1 MRTSTAWLLATALVL
16 LAALATYDL
25 ALRQAYQL
33 QRQQVDPDSYVSLNI
48 QGFTEVVL
56 PDSGSLG
63 VKITQGPFRVQMQA
77 QYARMLHVHRQGRQ
91 LIVQADS
98 IDATGEEEML
108 LISCPRLA
116 KVSTRPSPPPAP
128 AATSYYEG
136 HCNVMVEGFRADS
149 LVLYQAHLS
158 HISLTD
164 MHLRHLQ
171 ATVGSSPTSYAD
183 LELHRDNRI
192 GAADLAV
199 NGHSK
204 LSIEEVIIPRLRY
217 QFADS
222 SIVQLPGAMLP
233 RQRPPGRAK

>member
-16 LAALATYDL
+16 LAALATYDA
-25 ALRQAYQL
+25 ALHQAYQR
-33 QRQQVDPDSYVSLNI
+33 QRQDIGSDDYATLDLQD
-48 QGFTEVVL
+48 FTEVVL

-63 VKITQGPFRVQMQA
+63 VKITQGPFRVQVRG
-77 QYARMLHVHRQGRQ
+77 QYARVLHVRRQGRQ

-98 IDATGEEEML
+98 SDAMDDEEL
-108 LISCPRLA
+108 LRISCPRLA
-116 KVSTRPSPPPAP
+116 KVSTRPSPPLAAP
-128 AATSYYEG
+128 SYYEG
-136 HCNVMVEGFRADS
+136 HCHVTIEGFRADS
-149 LVLYQAHLS
+149 LALYQARLS

-164 MHLRHLQ
+164 THLRHLQ
-171 ATVGSSPTSYAD
+171 ATVGRSPSSTAY
-183 LELHRDNRI
+183 LELSRDNRI

-204 LSIEEVIIPRLRY
+204 LSVDEFIIPKLRY